1 MSAQSSL
8 RSAGGSRKSRTF
20 AVVLATALIA
30 TTFSAAPAFAGKK
43 RTQPA
48 LDLAPGISQ
57 QTFDMWGDAG
67 PALGFEGGT
76 ALQAYGGSM
85 YWINRLTGAGGY
97 WHNGITGAGVD
108 VALIDTGVA
117 PVPALSGAGKI
128 INGPDLSFDSQTA
141 GLEYVDLFGHGTHLA
156 GIIAGH
162 APGAEIDRD
171 NDQDF
176 LGMAPGAR
184 LVNMK
189 VADGVGAVDVSQVI
203 AAIDW
208 VVEHKNDNGMNI
220 RVITLAYGTD
230 GVQAYDIDPLAHAV
244 ERAWHEGIVVVVA
257 AGNDG
262 SGSALRNPATDP
274 YVITV
279 GASENAGIW
288 GRMADDVI
296 APFSSCGTSARHVD
310 VVAPGMSIV
319 SLRNPG
325 SMADAENPEARIN
338 DDLFVGSGTSQAA
351 AVVAGA
357 VALVLEDRPELSPDQ
372 VKQLLMDNSRSVGAS
387 ANCEGAGSINLR
399 WVRKY
404 VSPTVAEAD
413 QAHAISDGSGSIEA
427 ARGSMHV
434 WSRPDGDSDP
444 VALTGEVD
452 IMGTPWI
459 GYTCSGADC
468 TTLWN
473 GGDFNGAV
481 WSGASWSGA
490 SWSGASWSGASW
502 SGASWSGASWSGA
515 SWSGASWSG
524 ASWSGASW
532 SGASWSGASWSS
544 EGWR

>member
-1 MSAQSSL
+1 MSLESSAK
-8 RSAGGSRKSRTF
+8 SAGGSRKSRAF
-20 AVVLATALIA
+20 AVVLATALVA
-30 TTFSAAPAFAGKK
+30 STFGAAPALAKK
-43 RTQPA
+43 KDQPA
-48 LDLAPGISQ
+48 LDLSPGITQ
-57 QTFDMWGDAG
+57 QTFDMWESAG
-67 PALGFEGGT
+67 NPLGFEGGT
-76 ALQAYGGSM
+76 VLETYGGSM

-97 WHNGITGAGVD
+97 WFQGITGAGVD
-108 VALIDTGVA
+108 IALIDTGIA
-117 PVPALSGAGKI
+117 PVPALSGSGKI
-128 INGPDLSFDSQTA
+128 INGPDLSFDSQSP

-162 APGAEIDRD
+162 QPGAEIDRF
-171 NDQDF
+171 NKTEF

-262 SGSALRNPATDP
+262 LGTALRNPATDP

-279 GASENAGIW
+279 GATENAGIW

-296 APFSSCGTSARHVD
+296 APFSSCGTNARHVD
-310 VVAPGMSIV
+310 VLAPGKSIV

-325 SMADAENPEARIN
+325 SMADTQNPEARIGSEY
-338 DDLFVGSGTSQAA
+338 FVGSGTSQAA

-357 VALVLEDRPELSPDQ
+357 VALILEERPELSPDQ

-387 ANCEGAGSINLR
+387 ANCEGAGSVNLR
-399 WVRKY
+399 WVRKDD
-404 VSPTVAEAD
+404 SPTVGASD
-413 QAHAISDGSGSIEA
+413 QTHTVATGTGSLEA

-434 WSRPDGDSDP
+434 WSRPEPDADP

-452 IMGTPWI
+452 IMGMPWT
-459 GYTCSGADC
+459 GYSCNGNDC
-468 TTLWN
+468 ASLWN

-515 SWSGASWSG
+515 SWSGTGWMG
-524 ASWSGASW
+524 AVWG
-532 SGASWSGASWSS
+532 
-544 EGWR
+544 